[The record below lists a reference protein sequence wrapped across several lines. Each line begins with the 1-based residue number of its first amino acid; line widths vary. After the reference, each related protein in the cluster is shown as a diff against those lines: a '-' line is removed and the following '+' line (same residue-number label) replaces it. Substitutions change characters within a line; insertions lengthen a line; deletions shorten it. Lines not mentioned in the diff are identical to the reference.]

1 MKKITKISG
10 IIGLLVILAAL
21 VVIIIA
27 FNESNHSEEKLLI
40 VSILIPLY
48 FIAHFFIRYKFGF
61 NSEVLI
67 SEKVEKL
74 LYRGSFC
81 ITILILFIAL
91 ILQTAYFLEAHTEAK
106 LAEKYSGLKTWL
118 PDTSSLGQI
127 AELKTKF
134 EDNKLYYNFSV
145 VSDSVNKYK
154 IRDIT
159 NYSIQFLDKDGFIA
173 EEINLQNLT
182 RKVDKDGEIIGYYSN
197 SSEYIE
203 IMNYSKFMSWEFT
216 YRKD

>member
-27 FNESNHSEEKLLI
+27 FNESNHSEEKLVI

-81 ITILILFIAL
+81 ITILILFVAL
-91 ILQTAYFLEAHTEAK
+91 ILPVGYF
-106 LAEKYSGLKTWL
+106 
-118 PDTSSLGQI
+118 
-127 AELKTKF
+127 F

-145 VSDSVNKYK
+145 ESDSVNKYK
-154 IRDIT
+154 IRNIT
-159 NYSIQFLDKDGFIA
+159 NYSIQFLDKDGFIV
-173 EEINLQNLT
+173 ENINLQNLT
-182 RKVDKDGEIIGYYSN
+182 RKVDKDGDIIGYYSN
-197 SSEYIE
+197 SSQYIE

-216 YRKD
+216 YNKD